1 MNRKKEIEQT
11 ILQMSGD
18 RSPYNVFEDWVECMA
33 LSISNACQMIHD
45 KVYQD
50 RERKFAA
57 IVQQYKKPP
66 VEKFAEMFVM
76 LSETLESGISDILG
90 EIYMEMELGNKNTGQ
105 FFTPYHVS
113 FMCAEASL
121 QLYKGDHIL
130 PIFEPSCGG
139 GGMIIATAAVLSERG
154 MNYQKLM
161 YVVAQDLDWK
171 AVHMTY
177 VMLSLMGINAVVAQG
192 NTLTEMYCPG
202 YPKDRVFR
210 TPANKGAL
218 I

>member
-1 MNRKKEIEQT
+1 
-11 ILQMSGD
+11 
-18 RSPYNVFEDWVECMA
+18 
-33 LSISNACQMIHD
+33 
-45 KVYQD
+45 
-50 RERKFAA
+50 
-57 IVQQYKKPP
+57 
-66 VEKFAEMFVM
+66 
-76 LSETLESGISDILG
+76 
-90 EIYMEMELGNKNTGQ
+90 MEMELGNKNTGQ

-121 QLYKGDHIL
+121 QGYEGDHIL
-130 PIFEPSCGG
+130 TIHEPSCGG
-139 GGMIIATAAVLSERG
+139 GGMIIAAAAVLSERG

-161 YVVAQDLDWK
+161 HVVAQDLDWK

-192 NTLTEMYCPG
+192 DTLIEPYHPG

>member
-33 LSISNACQMIHD
+33 LSISNACQMIND

-50 RERKFAA
+50 REKKFTA

-113 FMCAEASL
+113 FMCAETL
-121 QLYKGDHIL
+121 LKVYKGDHIL
-130 PIFEPSCGG
+130 RIYEPSCGG
-139 GGMIIATAAVLSERG
+139 GGMIIAAAAVLSERG

-161 YVVAQDLDWK
+161 RVVAQDLDWK

-192 NTLTEMYCPG
+192 DTLTKLYYPG

>member
-45 KVYQD
+45 KVYQE

-121 QLYKGDHIL
+121 QGYEGDHIL
-130 PIFEPSCGG
+130 IIHEPSCGG
-139 GGMIIATAAVLSERG
+139 GGMIIAAAAVLSKRG

-161 YVVAQDLDWK
+161 HVVAQDLDWK

-192 NTLTEMYCPG
+192 DTLIEPYHSG

>member
-50 RERKFAA
+50 RERKFEA

-121 QLYKGDHIL
+121 QGYEGDRIL
-130 PIFEPSCGG
+130 TIHEPSCGG

-161 YVVAQDLDWK
+161 HVVAQDLDWK

-192 NTLTEMYCPG
+192 DTLMEPYHPG

>member
-50 RERKFAA
+50 RERKFEA

-121 QLYKGDHIL
+121 QGYEGDHIL
-130 PIFEPSCGG
+130 TIHEPSCGG
-139 GGMIIATAAVLSERG
+139 GGMIIAAAAVLSERG

-192 NTLTEMYCPG
+192 DTLMEPYHPG

>member
-33 LSISNACQMIHD
+33 LSISNACQMIND

-50 RERKFAA
+50 RERKFTA

-121 QLYKGDHIL
+121 QGYEGEHIL
-130 PIFEPSCGG
+130 TIHEPSCGG
-139 GGMIIATAAVLSERG
+139 GGMIIAAAAVLSERG

-161 YVVAQDLDWK
+161 HVVAQDLDWK

-192 NTLTEMYCPG
+192 DTLIEPYHPG